1 MDKKY
6 LAQIIATDNE
16 GLQMISACTAG
27 AKVKVAD
34 IKYLAS
40 NKVFLLS
47 IERTKIETDQ
57 EDKKVNS
64 ICRFDFVDKVKSKN
78 IDQKNDDLAL
88 DLIAIDY
95 LKNKDD
101 YEINLIFDNNV
112 LADGIELFGY
122 EKGGQDVL
130 FVINI
135 SKMIFQDNG
144 GQTFYSQPTSLKV
157 MQGATIINEKTF
169 DLQLLNG
176 QTVKCKQLS
185 TRHLKELIKTM
196 EATTK
201 DRLKR
206 SHKK

>member
-40 NKVFLLS
+40 NKVFLIS

-57 EDKKVNS
+57 EDKKINS
-64 ICRFDFVDKVKSKN
+64 VCRFDCVDKVKSKN

-88 DLIAIDY
+88 NLIAIDY

-101 YEINLIFDNNV
+101 YEINLIFDNNAYIA
-112 LADGIELFGY
+112 LTTETIEVRL
-122 EKGGQDVL
+122 EDQ
-130 FVINI
+130 
-135 SKMIFQDNG
+135 
-144 GQTFYSQPTSLKV
+144 
-157 MQGATIINEKTF
+157 NEI
-169 DLQLLNG
+169 
-176 QTVKCKQLS
+176 
-185 TRHLKELIKTM
+185 KE
-196 EATTK
+196 
-201 DRLKR
+201 
-206 SHKK
+206 

>member
-16 GLQMISACTAG
+16 GLQMVSACTAG

-57 EDKKVNS
+57 EDKKINS
-64 ICRFDFVDKVKSKN
+64 VCRFDCVDKVKSKN

-101 YEINLIFDNNV
+101 YEINLIFDNNAYIA
-112 LADGIELFGY
+112 LTTETIEVRL
-122 EKGGQDVL
+122 EDQ
-130 FVINI
+130 
-135 SKMIFQDNG
+135 
-144 GQTFYSQPTSLKV
+144 
-157 MQGATIINEKTF
+157 NEI
-169 DLQLLNG
+169 
-176 QTVKCKQLS
+176 
-185 TRHLKELIKTM
+185 KE
-196 EATTK
+196 
-201 DRLKR
+201 
-206 SHKK
+206 

>member
-57 EDKKVNS
+57 EDKKINS
-64 ICRFDFVDKVKSKN
+64 VCRFDCVDKVKSKN

-101 YEINLIFDNNV
+101 YEINLIFDNNAYIA
-112 LADGIELFGY
+112 LTTETIEVRL
-122 EKGGQDVL
+122 EDQ
-130 FVINI
+130 
-135 SKMIFQDNG
+135 
-144 GQTFYSQPTSLKV
+144 
-157 MQGATIINEKTF
+157 NE
-169 DLQLLNG
+169 
-176 QTVKCKQLS
+176 
-185 TRHLKELIKTM
+185 I
-196 EATTK
+196 
-201 DRLKR
+201 
-206 SHKK
+206 

>member
-40 NKVFLLS
+40 NKVFLIS

-57 EDKKVNS
+57 EDKKINS
-64 ICRFDFVDKVKSKN
+64 VCRFDCVDKVKSKN

-95 LKNKDD
+95 LKYKDD
-101 YEINLIFDNNV
+101 YEINLIFDNNAHIA
-112 LADGIELFGY
+112 LTTETI
-122 EKGGQDVL
+122 DVRL
-130 FVINI
+130 ED
-135 SKMIFQDNG
+135 Q
-144 GQTFYSQPTSLKV
+144 
-157 MQGATIINEKTF
+157 NEI
-169 DLQLLNG
+169 
-176 QTVKCKQLS
+176 
-185 TRHLKELIKTM
+185 KE
-196 EATTK
+196 
-201 DRLKR
+201 
-206 SHKK
+206 